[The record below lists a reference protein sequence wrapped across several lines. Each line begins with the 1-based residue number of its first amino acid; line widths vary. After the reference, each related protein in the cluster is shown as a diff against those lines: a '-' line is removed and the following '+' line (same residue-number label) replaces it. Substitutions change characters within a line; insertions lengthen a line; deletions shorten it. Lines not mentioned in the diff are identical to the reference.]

1 MLVDVFHW
9 DEVQHS
15 ISSKGPFRA
24 QNPLLEET
32 QEDGKTGE
40 SLNPNSFVRQCGL
53 L

>member
-1 MLVDVFHW
+1 MSVDGFHW
-9 DEVQHS
+9 DEVRYS

-24 QNPLLEET
+24 QDPLLEET

-40 SLNPNSFVRQCGL
+40 SLSPNSFVRQCGL